1 MCDALPTLIEVDVTA
16 EHVQKVAKNL
26 SGGAGVSGLDT
37 AQWQYLLLNHGGG
50 EAMASLTRRLA
61 NTVVDWDVIRA
72 LKAKKLIALDKCP
85 GVRPIG
91 IGDVADRLS
100 AKVMIYISG
109 DDVQLECS
117 SDQICSGLKSGI
129 KGSIHSMRNLFDEQA
144 QDGYGLLLM
153 DAVNAFNS
161 MSRLAVIWNTRVL
174 WPRCARFDF
183 NSYHCYF

>member
-26 SGGAGVSGLDT
+26 SGGAGVSGLDA
-37 AQWQYLLLNHGGG
+37 AQWQYLLLNHGGASEKLR

-91 IGDVADRLS
+91 MLQIG
-100 AKVMIYISG
+100 
-109 DDVQLECS
+109 
-117 SDQICSGLKSGI
+117 
-129 KGSIHSMRNLFDEQA
+129 
-144 QDGYGLLLM
+144 
-153 DAVNAFNS
+153 
-161 MSRLAVIWNTRVL
+161 
-174 WPRCARFDF
+174 
-183 NSYHCYF
+183 